1 MRHFAPLFLTWRTV
15 DEICCSKGRIQ
26 FLPEPIESCVWFCIY
41 LVTVSDLSSIDHF
54 SSEQKKITYSD
65 KFMESSQAFCWMLHL
80 LFGNGSIF
88 FSFHRNDIKRGRFQ
102 ASPTVTHYHRFPQRR
117 GPGLCQEGLKKE
129 RWKWILWEKL
139 WGRHLQDIGCYP
151 RW

>member
-65 KFMESSQAFCWMLHL
+65 KFMESSQAFCWTFHL

-88 FSFHRNDIKRGRFQ
+88 FSLTEMISREEGFRLALQWLIIIASHKEGGLGYAKRVLRKKGRNGFFEKSCG
-102 ASPTVTHYHRFPQRR
+102 
-117 GPGLCQEGLKKE
+117 EGISKT
-129 RWKWILWEKL
+129 
-139 WGRHLQDIGCYP
+139 
-151 RW
+151 